1 MTILPIHPCVRR
13 TLRGALA
20 AILLLTFSRSSHA
33 EWGEKSQLSSKDVQ
47 ASLNENMGHCLI
59 AQDSTLYA
67 VWTEKKDADSA
78 IHFRRSTDRGA
89 TWSAA
94 VRISPVSGFD
104 SNPLLAQSGTTLHLV
119 FVRKAG
125 TPEAASHYKRS
136 TDDGRTWEPD
146 VLLGKTKWWPGV
158 AAAGSMVYVSLNT
171 VHDDDPKSSIVRFR
185 RSTDDGKT
193 WEEPIAISTAPRRV
207 RGRAEDPA
215 IMASG
220 KQVQLVWN
228 DNRDF
233 TPGKG
238 MAVYSRRSSDMG
250 KTWSEETALTRG
262 PEYTYFPSIHL
273 SGTHADLVY
282 GDRQSGH
289 YDIFR
294 MHSSDLGA
302 TWSPRE
308 QVTNTPGDEFYP
320 AIVRDGSNVH
330 MTWFAKDGISYL
342 RSRDGGKSWA
352 PAVVLNP
359 AGTMPFLAT
368 AGDAVYVLF
377 TSRQDGRMVVF
388 VQCDPVG
395 NQTAPA
401 TNKTP

>member
-1 MTILPIHPCVRR
+1 MTTPTAFPCWRR
-13 TLRGALA
+13 TLRRALA
-20 AILLLTFSRSSHA
+20 AILLLAYSRSAHA
-33 EWGEKSQLSSKDVQ
+33 EWGQKVQLSSKDAQ

-59 AQDSTLYA
+59 AKGSTLYA
-67 VWTEKKDADSA
+67 VWTEKKDTDSA
-78 IHFRRSTDRGA
+78 IHFRRSMDRGV
-89 TWSAA
+89 TWDAA
-94 VRISPVSGFD
+94 VRISPTPGFD

-119 FVRKAG
+119 FLRRGGSPA
-125 TPEAASHYKRS
+125 AASYYKRS

-146 VLLGKTKWWPGV
+146 VLLGSTKWWPGV
-158 AAAGSMVYVSLNT
+158 AASGSMVCVSLNT
-171 VHDDDPKSSIVRFR
+171 VHGDDPKNSFVRFR
-185 RSTDDGKT
+185 RSIDDGKT
-193 WEEPIAISTAPRRV
+193 WDEPVAISTAPRRTG
-207 RGRAEDPA
+207 GRAEDPA
-215 IMASG
+215 IMASD

-233 TPGKG
+233 APGKG

-250 KTWSEETALTRG
+250 KTWGEETALTRG

-282 GDRQSGH
+282 GDRQTGH

-294 MHSSDLGA
+294 MLSSDHGA

-308 QVTNTPGDEFYP
+308 QVTKTPGDEFYP

-330 MTWFAKDGISYL
+330 LTWFAKEGISYL

-352 PAVVLNP
+352 PAVMLSP

-368 AGDAVYVLF
+368 AGEAVYVLF
-377 TSRQDGRMVVF
+377 TSREDGRTSVF
-388 VQCDPVG
+388 FRCDPIG
-395 NQTAPA
+395 NTTAA
-401 TNKTP
+401 AANKAP